1 MLNRRVG
8 WLLGIA
14 VAAALAAVGAN
25 RTARAEDSV
34 PSAKITPWRAMEIAN
49 QQVHGKPLTA
59 NYELDEGHWLYDVMI
74 AKDKTLHVVEV
85 DANTG
90 KAAKE
95 ETSSPEDEA
104 KELVSDLNKALGV
117 TAVKATAEKKPAKEK
132 DEKPD

>member
-1 MLNRRVG
+1 MVNRRFG
-8 WLLGIA
+8 WVLGIA
-14 VAAALAAVGAN
+14 AAAGIAAVGIH
-25 RTARAEDSV
+25 RTAQAENSV

-49 QQVHGKPLTA
+49 QQVHGQPLTA

-90 KAAKE
+90 KANKE
-95 ETSSPEDEA
+95 ETSSPDEEA

-117 TAVKATAEKKPAKEK
+117 TAVKATAEKAGSEK
-132 DEKPD
+132 GEKPE